1 MPDPADRKPAD
12 WVEERRI
19 RDPTDVKPADW
30 DESQPEFV
38 VDEAA
43 QQPAD
48 WDVSQPE
55 VVVEEAAQYPADW
68 LYAEPLQVPDPAA
81 VPPADWDEEEYG
93 PYEAPLVPNPRC
105 EQVSG
110 CGVWEKPLVR
120 NPAYKGPYP
129 YRTIPNPAY
138 KGPWM
143 PRIIANPAHFEEPR
157 PHNLPAVGGVAVEI
171 WTMQAGLAFD
181 NIVVTHDEKCAEAF
195 ADATFRVKQGKETG
209 KEEEKGEKRRA
220 RICVGAYVND
230 CIDEVF
236 NLEYDEAR
244 WRRVEKGMMVGGV
257 VLAVAS
263 ALVIYTNWR
272 FIWRAVLFWGVCCSP
287 I

>member
-38 VDEAA
+38 VDKAA
-43 QQPAD
+43 QK
-48 WDVSQPE
+48 
-55 VVVEEAAQYPADW
+55 PADW
-68 LYAEPLQVPDPAA
+68 LDAEPLQVPDPAA

-110 CGVWEKPLVR
+110 CGAWEKPLVR
-120 NPAYKGPYP
+120 
-129 YRTIPNPAY
+129 NPAY

-195 ADATFRVKQGKETG
+195 ADATFRVKQEKEMG
-209 KEEEKGEKRRA
+209 KEEEKSHCASRWHARRNSAA
-220 RICVGAYVND
+220 R
-230 CIDEVF
+230 
-236 NLEYDEAR
+236 
-244 WRRVEKGMMVGGV
+244 RR
-257 VLAVAS
+257 S
-263 ALVIYTNWR
+263 A
-272 FIWRAVLFWGVCCSP
+272 
-287 I
+287 